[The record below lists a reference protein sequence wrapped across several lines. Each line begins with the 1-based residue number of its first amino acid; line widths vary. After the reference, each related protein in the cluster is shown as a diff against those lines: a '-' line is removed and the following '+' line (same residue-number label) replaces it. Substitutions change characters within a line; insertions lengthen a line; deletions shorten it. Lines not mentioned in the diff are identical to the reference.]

1 MYPRRRFS
9 SLDNA
14 GSRTWLCRTLPLLAA
29 FCYGLSAQVALA
41 DDSANLLEDRFVT
54 SLGIFILE
62 SETSIRLDGESAD
75 RGTSF
80 DWEDGFSSSN
90 GTRFRWDGAWRFA
103 DRHRVRGLWFNFSR
117 SRTETF
123 DEEIDWG
130 DVTFPVGAEIAG
142 TLEFDI
148 YELAYEYSFL
158 QRDNLELSGSIGLHL
173 AKFGAGM
180 KADVNAGGGS
190 GTVEIGDEGELN
202 APLPVIGGH
211 ALWRISGDF
220 WFEALAQFF
229 ALEYDNVDG
238 RLIDTRI
245 GLLWQPSDWVG
256 IGIGFNRFDIDVDVE
271 RSRMHGSLEWVYDGP
286 QIYYNV
292 SF

>member
-1 MYPRRRFS
+1 MQDPFS
-9 SLDNA
+9 WLDNA
-14 GSRTWLCRTLPLLAA
+14 VSQTWRCRTLPLLAA
-29 FCYGLSAQVALA
+29 FCYGLFAQVAQA
-41 DDSANLLEDRFVT
+41 DDSANLFEDRFVT
-54 SLGIFILE
+54 SLGIFVLD
-62 SETSIRLDGESAD
+62 SRTTIRLDGES
-75 RGTSF
+75 GNVGSEF
-80 DWEDGFSSSN
+80 DWEEGFGGSD
-90 GTRFRWDGAWRFA
+90 GTRFRWEGSWRFA
-103 DRHRVRGLWFNFSR
+103 DRHKVRSIWFNFSR
-117 SRTETF
+117 RRSESFER
-123 DEEIDWG
+123 EIDWG
-130 DVTFPVGAEIAG
+130 DVTFPVGSEITG

-158 QRDNLELSGSIGLHL
+158 KTENIELSGSIGFHL
-173 AKFGAGM
+173 AKFGVGM

-229 ALEYDNVDG
+229 ALEYHNVDG
-238 RLIDTRI
+238 HLIDTRI
-245 GLLWQPSDWVG
+245 GLVWQPSDWVG

-271 RSRMHGSLEWVYDGP
+271 RSQMHGELDWAYDGP
-286 QIYYNV
+286 QIFYNV